1 MATYE
6 EYGSEGNEGCILR
19 VTLPS
24 SFIPDDYTLPGY
36 KLQRLPVISSVI
48 SPSHPRAIIPE
59 LQVIASEIQ
68 VPDEQIHFSLKT
80 SKELS
85 EKMLSEVQHF
95 QEMKEIFDHRKEED
109 VKFHKPALKS
119 LFIEQDL
126 RKDLPPV
133 SQDLSFVQSIIPKYN
148 HQSEIRKLKKTI
160 SQTQSEDGISFA
172 YAHAKDDF
180 YPRKVNGSS
189 GRLKLI
195 PVFQFPERVTN
206 MGEITWKETRMVL
219 SKDLSRDMLNHCALL
234 IDHNDYLLNDWR
246 NFADLPTEDQSIGV
260 TGFDL
265 VKNHLLNGRW
275 VWITKE
281 TDVYRRSVMVER
293 TAHLY
298 DARMMYIFSKHKE
311 EMPYRPEPLKI
322 FTTSSDR
329 IWSCWERMNHG
340 GDLPLLGGVLI
351 CWIYSEGYN
360 EGQGGPLAWIN
371 HADNNDLAKF
381 HRPENHSRHN
391 FSAVIALGKRPD
403 RCPPIPKFLRQDS
416 GYCTIEAPDIF
427 GELSSEPCLQARS
440 SSVDKSSTIV
450 YVSHLNHLP
459 WCDGNK
465 TPGFHCDCPGPSREE
480 GQELRENEEEDEEAF
495 CRERRKELD
504 LPEPGSEAKSK
515 SKPGFKKHFSKP
527 SFSNS
532 TLKSLT
538 GKFGRLGKSK
548 DVSDHTS
555 NTAMIECNV

>member
-265 VKNHLLNGRW
+265 VKNHLLNG
-275 VWITKE
+275 
-281 TDVYRRSVMVER
+281 
-293 TAHLY
+293 
-298 DARMMYIFSKHKE
+298 
-311 EMPYRPEPLKI
+311 
-322 FTTSSDR
+322 
-329 IWSCWERMNHG
+329 
-340 GDLPLLGGVLI
+340 
-351 CWIYSEGYN
+351 SEGYN

-527 SFSNS
+527 SFSNP